1 MKFFNKSQTET
12 SVATSEDIR
21 AARDY
26 VDAIHMELRQSTEQ
40 QELAKKQLSSL
51 TKSIEKMEL
60 GLSATARLQSET
72 KRLTQENAKL
82 QQDAEKKS
90 VWASELES
98 KLNHLE
104 RQHSEARAKLE
115 TARKDVAVQQD
126 LDAAQKNE
134 LQDLKR
140 DAVTLAARLEERDAK
155 ILSLKNA
162 NERLQEDLHSYSID
176 VSKSKRDVL
185 ELQKSNEILV
195 SKLETHAKNSDL
207 NQVELKTQRVE
218 HDDLKSRYFEAMTT
232 LENMRYNA
240 KAQKTIFEETLKRRD
255 DENLA
260 LKTQIDQANTQVRI
274 KDNMSTHL
282 DQEIS
287 GLRNNLEI
295 DRERLAVTEQRYR
308 EKANEA
314 DINAQA
320 LERARRE
327 YETLNEKFSTALE
340 DIETLRRTTLAQQ
353 EKLDRYAAVNGAYEG
368 LDASDA
374 EQFTNTGSNTGSNPG
389 VKTYRALKTG

>member
-320 LERARRE
+320 LERARCE

-374 EQFTNTGSNTGSNPG
+374 EQFTNTGSNPG

>member
-374 EQFTNTGSNTGSNPG
+374 EHFTNTGSNPG